1 MENWDGWHTLLTVVE
16 TGTLSGAA
24 AQLHIDATTIGRRL
38 SRLEAKL
45 GRRLLVR
52 RGGRLEPTATCRAL
66 LPRLEEAAAQIESAQ
81 GLAAG
86 EGGKAQRRPVRITSV
101 AFLCDHLLA
110 PQIQMLAA
118 GRQPI
123 ELLAEDKNLN
133 LARREA
139 ELALRLGPPQGSRR
153 GARQIGWVRYAIYAA
168 IDRDPAKLP
177 WAALDAALAPL
188 PEVRYVEAAAK
199 GGGIQYRASKLETL
213 AVMAASG
220 AARVVL
226 PHLMGDRHP
235 RLQRFGDVSVLKR
248 PLWLIDGTDKA
259 SSPQVAAVARRI
271 EQIAKVALKS

>member
-1 MENWDGWHTLLTVVE
+1 MENWDGWQTLLIVVE
-16 TGTLSGAA
+16 AGTLSGAA
-24 AQLHIDATTIGRRL
+24 ARLHIDATTIARRL
-38 SRLEAKL
+38 GRLEAKL

-66 LPRLEEAAAQIESAQ
+66 LPRLEEAAQQIDSAQ
-81 GLAAG
+81 SLAAS
-86 EGGKAQRRPVRITSV
+86 EGGKALRRPVRITSL

-110 PQIQMLAA
+110 PQIHVLAA

-139 ELALRLGPPQGSRR
+139 DLALRLGPPQGSRR
-153 GARQIGWVRYAIYAA
+153 GARQVGWVRYAIYAA
-168 IDRDPAKLP
+168 IDRDAGKLP

-188 PEVRYVEAAAK
+188 PEVRYVEAQAK
-199 GGGIQYRASKLETL
+199 SGGIQFRASKLETL
-213 AVMAASG
+213 AVMAAAG

-235 RLQRFGDVSVLKR
+235 RLQRFGDLSVLKR
-248 PLWLIDGTDKA
+248 PLWLIASTDA
-259 SSPQVAAVARRI
+259 GQSPQVAAIARRV
-271 EQIAKVALKS
+271 EQIAKVALKG